1 LIVTGGHFVKMA
13 ASYNLNCTSTLFQ
26 LFMRLSKTT
35 TISILTIF
43 LILVCDQTLKL
54 FIKSHFELGHDVQI
68 FGWFHIYFIENNGM
82 AFGMELFGKLFLSLF
97 RIGAGIFLVYYLRK
111 IIKRQLPTGY
121 IVSISLIF
129 AGAVGNLLDSM
140 FYGLLFSDSMG
151 QVAQFMPESGG
162 YASLFY
168 GKVVDMLYFPL
179 IEGNFPD
186 WFPVWGGEDF
196 IFFRPVFNIADS
208 AVSVG
213 VVLILLF
220 YRRYLSDN
228 ELENQ
233 TDLKPE
239 EKA

>member
-1 LIVTGGHFVKMA
+1 M
-13 ASYNLNCTSTLFQ
+13 Q
-26 LFMRLSKTT
+26 LSKTAKF
-35 TISILTIF
+35 SILTIF
-43 LILVCDQTLKL
+43 LILLCDQTLKL
-54 FIKSHFELGHDVQI
+54 FIKSHYELGHDIQI

-82 AFGMELFGKLFLSLF
+82 AFGMELIGKLFLSLF
-97 RIGAGIFLVYYLRK
+97 RIGAGIFLIYYLRK
-111 IIKRQLPTGY
+111 IIQRQLPTGY
-121 IVSISLIF
+121 IISISLIL
-129 AGAVGNLLDSM
+129 AGAIGNLFDCM

-151 QVAQFMPESGG
+151 HVAQFMPESGG

-168 GKVVDMLYFPL
+168 GRVVDMLYFPL

-186 WFPVWGGEDF
+186 WFPIWGGQDF

-228 ELENQ
+228 EVK
-233 TDLKPE
+233 KPVE
-239 EKA
+239 TQPDTQA